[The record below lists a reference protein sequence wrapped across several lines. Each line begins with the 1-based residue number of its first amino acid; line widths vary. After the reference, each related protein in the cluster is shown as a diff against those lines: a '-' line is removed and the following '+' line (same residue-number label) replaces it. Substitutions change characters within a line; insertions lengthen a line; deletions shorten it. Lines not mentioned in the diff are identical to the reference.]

1 MTKREKWTAQDD
13 KDLLEFVEGETKRGA
28 WAKDALSDY
37 SILSGRTNSAVRNR
51 YFKVVKTAGEEEET
65 PLKVEPINNEV
76 HPLLNT
82 VSNYIKNLETEN
94 DELRETKE
102 FLSRQNEELIIR
114 VMELESCESELKQLV
129 SIIDRS
135 RKEAFA
141 PDAGP
146 KKYKVI
152 DGVPVFEN

>member
-13 KDLLEFVEGETKRGA
+13 EDLLEFVGGETKRGA
-28 WAKDALSDY
+28 WAKDALNDY
-37 SILSGRTNSAVRNR
+37 SILSGRTVSAVRNR
-51 YFKVVKTAGEEEET
+51 YFKVIKTAGEEEET
-65 PLKVEPINNEV
+65 PPEVINTGV
-76 HPLLNT
+76 HPLLVGVADHIAFLERDNESLRK
-82 VSNYIKNLETEN
+82 SNDVLWEEIETLNKRIK
-94 DELRETKE
+94 
-102 FLSRQNEELIIR
+102 Q
-114 VMELESCESELKQLV
+114 LESCESELKQLV

>member
-1 MTKREKWTAQDD
+1 M
-13 KDLLEFVEGETKRGA
+13 
-28 WAKDALSDY
+28 
-37 SILSGRTNSAVRNR
+37 
-51 YFKVVKTAGEEEET
+51 
-65 PLKVEPINNEV
+65 INTGV
-76 HPLLNT
+76 HPLLVGVADHIAFLERDNESLRK
-82 VSNYIKNLETEN
+82 SNDVLWEEIETLNKRIK
-94 DELRETKE
+94 
-102 FLSRQNEELIIR
+102 Q
-114 VMELESCESELKQLV
+114 LESCESELKQLV